1 MSRGREEER
10 KTRQD
15 KRWCRTKGWQS
26 WRNVSWSVRQN
37 GELHCIDQNVYLPPQ
52 CVEQRGAQDVRLVL
66 EKYGL
71 DEDLLGLDGNVDVF
85 QLGFSIVEVGL
96 DVTRHVSRPITSL
109 EVLAEKNWIMFVYNL
124 SEILE
129 NGPYQMNKNIDI
141 NTNTNSNT
149 FTKKIDVIVKG
160 KGSL

>member
-15 KRWCRTKGWQS
+15 KRWCRTKGWWQS

-37 GELHCIDQNVYLPPQ
+37 GELHWPERLFASSMCSTKRSSGCAIDFGEIWAWRGPSWTRWQ
-52 CVEQRGAQDVRLVL
+52 CWCFPAQPRHRWGGSGCYKARF
-66 EKYGL
+66 EANHMSG
-71 DEDLLGLDGNVDVF
+71 DLGWK
-85 QLGFSIVEVGL
+85 
-96 DVTRHVSRPITSL
+96 
-109 EVLAEKNWIMFVYNL
+109 KNKIMVVYNS

-160 KGSL
+160 KGSQ